1 MITQLR
7 FLWEW
12 IFSLEMAVNKTVNEH
27 HTTNKQTDRQQSSIL
42 VCSLQRNYVKMFQTL
57 Q

>member
-12 IFSLEMAVNKTVNEH
+12 IFSLEMAVNKTVTEH